1 MTRKRSMAVAT
12 AVSALTVMLTAGGL
26 SAAAGKSGPKA
37 GSAAI
42 LVGSWDVT
50 VTLPSPPPAPP
61 VLAKALATFS
71 RDGTT
76 IESAAA
82 PGNVRS
88 ASHGGWKHIGPR
100 LFSVTR
106 IFFRFNPQ
114 TGAFVGTQKINAT
127 VRVARGGQSFAA
139 VSVSEQYD
147 PAGNLTGGGIRAT
160 AIGKRIG
167 VETIPDRP

>member
-1 MTRKRSMAVAT
+1 MTRKTSVLAAI
-12 AVSALTVMLTAGGL
+12 ALSALTVLITAGAL
-26 SAAAGKSGPKA
+26 SASVTKNGPRES
-37 GSAAI
+37 SAAI

-50 VTLPSPPPAPP
+50 VTLPNPPPVPP
-61 VLAKALATFS
+61 TLARALATFS

-76 IESAAA
+76 IETAAA
-82 PGNVRS
+82 PGTVRG
-88 ASHGGWKHIGPR
+88 ASHGGWKQIGPR

-106 IFFRFNPQ
+106 IFFRLNPQ
-114 TGAFVGTQKINAT
+114 TGALLGTQKINAT

-147 PAGNLTGGGIRAT
+147 PAGNLTVGGLRAT
-160 AIGKRIG
+160 AVGKRIG